1 MMTRLLKKGRMMLPI
16 LLALVLAAGGLVG
29 MASGADGAAKYKTY
43 NITVNSEKS
52 HGESAFS
59 MNDTAAMEV
68 TQEYGGGFQMLV
80 DAKGKFVIP
89 AKTFKVTSEMVSGAV
104 TGYVATMTLT
114 KDVKGQIGKGGNVQ
128 AILDAK
134 KLKTK
139 VKGVKDPGVV
149 TFTLQTHQV
158 TSAAGEESSAT
169 DSTMTLTTGK
179 VQFVAQKTKGSG
191 LEGKSYSGE
200 GKSIVLA
207 EHGSMT
213 LVGVAGYMNDEVP
226 GGAGIP
232 PGFVDTMNIATWVLD
247 IEGPPPGPQ
256 EPGTY
261 KVAVSGGTTGI
272 ISQDKG
278 PGLEMGGE
286 LSGGFTMMVDSKGKI
301 LIPASGFKLTQKL
314 LGAGEGYTATLTL
327 KKDIK
332 TKFGTGGTVVGQ
344 IDAKKIKVKA
354 KSKGPEGSVLF
365 QADLISVAKDPN
377 GNVADESVYQY
388 TFTTGQLGITA
399 KGTKN
404 GFDGKSISETGAA
417 LHIGQ
422 GTGTLVGMAGYMNKK
437 TNAMEGVAITDFMGF
452 MIMNL
457 DIGK

>member
-1 MMTRLLKKGRMMLPI
+1 MTTRLLKKGRTMLPI
-16 LLALVLAAGGLVG
+16 LLALVLATGGLVG
-29 MASGADGAAKYKTY
+29 LASGADGAAAYKTY
-43 NITVNSEKS
+43 NITVNTEKS

-59 MNDTAAMEV
+59 MNDSPKME
-68 TQEYGGGFQMLV
+68 TTSTYGGGFQMLV

-104 TGYVATMTLT
+104 TGYTATMTLR
-114 KDVKGQIGKGGNVQ
+114 KDVKGQIGKGGDIQ

-139 VKGVKDPGVV
+139 VKKTKDPGVV
-149 TFTLQTHQV
+149 TFTIETHQV
-158 TSAAGEESSAT
+158 TGKPGEATSET

-191 LEGKSYSGE
+191 LEGLAYSGA
-200 GKSIVLA
+200 GKSFVLA
-207 EHGSMT
+207 EQGSAT
-213 LVGVAGYMNDEVP
+213 LVGVGGYMNDEVP

-232 PGFVDTMNIATWVLD
+232 PGFVDTMNLATWVLD
-247 IEGPPPGPQ
+247 IQGPPPGPQ

-261 KVAVSGGTTGI
+261 KVSVSGSTRGLT
-272 ISQDKG
+272 SQDKG
-278 PGLEMGGE
+278 GALDIGGT
-286 LSGGFTMMVDSKGKI
+286 LSGSFTLMVDSKGKV
-301 LIPASGFKLTQKL
+301 LIPAKDFKLTQSL
-314 LGAGEGYTATLTL
+314 TGAAEGYTATLTL

-344 IDAKKIKVKA
+344 LDAKKFKVKA
-354 KSKGPEGSVLF
+354 KTKGPEGSLSF
-365 QADLISVAKDPN
+365 QADLISVAKDPK
-377 GNVADESVYQY
+377 GTVVDQSVYQY
-388 TFTTGQLGITA
+388 TFTTGQAGITA

-422 GTGTLVGMAGYMNKK
+422 GTGKLVGMAGYMNKK
-437 TNAMEGVAITDFMGF
+437 APSDPNIDVSDFMGF
-452 MIMNL
+452 MIINM
-457 DIGK
+457 DIK